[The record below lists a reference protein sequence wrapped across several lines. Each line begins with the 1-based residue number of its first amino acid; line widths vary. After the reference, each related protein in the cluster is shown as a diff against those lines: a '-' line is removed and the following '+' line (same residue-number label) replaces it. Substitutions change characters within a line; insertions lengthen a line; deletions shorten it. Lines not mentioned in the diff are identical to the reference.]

1 MGGGSL
7 RNRTQCLAI
16 VTQRGELY
24 LPSDDDNDDDPFWS
38 LLKPSYQI
46 SSYAMINTKIVVFF
60 PLIGRGR
67 ALVKE

>member
-1 MGGGSL
+1 MGAVLGTAHNASL
-7 RNRTQCLAI
+7 LSL
-16 VTQRGELY
+16 RGELY

-38 LLKPSYQI
+38 LLKPSYEI
-46 SSYAMINTKIVVFF
+46 SSYAMIITKIVVFF